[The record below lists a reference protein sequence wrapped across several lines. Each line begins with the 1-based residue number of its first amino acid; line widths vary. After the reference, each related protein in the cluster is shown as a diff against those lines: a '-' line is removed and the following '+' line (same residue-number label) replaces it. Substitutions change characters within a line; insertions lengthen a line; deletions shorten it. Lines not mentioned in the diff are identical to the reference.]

1 MKRTVSTMTGTV
13 HTAKMGGLVPS
24 VRSSGGCIMRRFLSF
39 ALLIL
44 TLALA
49 SASTAAAAAPTN
61 HFNVKFTF
69 TGQTFSDGT
78 LGEIR
83 AGSKLTGPN
92 GNQLTVC
99 DYSTTGGVT
108 HLGQFESSSFSS
120 QDPVPVLQ
128 FCLVNYVNRTP

>member
-1 MKRTVSTMTGTV
+1 
-13 HTAKMGGLVPS
+13 
-24 VRSSGGCIMRRFLSF
+24 MRRFLSF

-49 SASTAAAAAPTN
+49 SASTVAAAAPTN

-69 TGQTFSDGT
+69 TGQTFPDGT
-78 LGEIR
+78 PGEIR

-99 DYSTTGGVT
+99 GYSTAGGVT
-108 HLGQFESSSFSS
+108 YLGQFESSTFSS
-120 QDPVPVLQ
+120 QDSDAVRQ
-128 FCLVNYVNRTP
+128 FCLDNYVFRTP

>member
-1 MKRTVSTMTGTV
+1 
-13 HTAKMGGLVPS
+13 
-24 VRSSGGCIMRRFLSF
+24 MRRFLSL

-49 SASTAAAAAPTN
+49 SASTAAAAAPTI

-69 TGQTFSDGT
+69 TGQTFSDGRP
-78 LGEIR
+78 GEIR

-92 GNQLTVC
+92 RNQLTVC
-99 DYSTTGGVT
+99 DYSTAGGVT
-108 HLGQFESSSFSS
+108 HLGQFESSTFSS
-120 QDPVPVLQ
+120 QDSDAVLS